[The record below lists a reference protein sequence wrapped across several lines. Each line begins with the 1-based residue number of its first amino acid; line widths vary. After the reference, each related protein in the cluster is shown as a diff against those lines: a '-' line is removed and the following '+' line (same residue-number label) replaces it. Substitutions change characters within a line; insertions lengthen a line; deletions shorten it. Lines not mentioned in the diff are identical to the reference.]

1 MRFEEDNSGKKFKP
15 QKYSDSARVRRFALT
30 LHGYSPKAYRFLRET
45 YANILPHEVTMNEWL
60 SKLDVST
67 GCSAAALAHLTV
79 MS

>member
-1 MRFEEDNSGKKFKP
+1 MRKIIVAESLSLKNI
-15 QKYSDSARVRRFALT
+15 QTVCRVRRFALT
-30 LHGYSPKAYRFLRET
+30 VHGYSPKAYRFLRET